1 MNEAVNRDS
10 ATGSLEGYRVVDIG
24 PRIASAFAAK
34 HLAEL
39 GAEVVRVETPEP
51 DLIRGTP
58 PFVGEPNEECSA
70 LHLYL
75 NASKRSLAFKY
86 TAAKELL
93 WRLLSVADAVI
104 NGHTPGESEAL
115 GLTADNLAALNSSA
129 VFINVST
136 FGHTGP
142 YRDYLGT
149 DITVLALGGL
159 MYMTGDGDREPLAPY
174 GHQGEYQL
182 GLNAAIAALVAL
194 FGRET
199 TGIAQQADVAGL
211 ETCATM
217 LENGIGL
224 HLLDGFVRRRY
235 GNRAYNETP
244 SIDVYECKDGF
255 VSMALPTEAQWA
267 SLCAVLGKSEWLDD
281 ATLKDWPAR
290 ERRGEEIAAVIRDW
304 CKERTKVEIFEIFQT
319 HRMPLA
325 PVNSLVDV
333 LVDPQH
339 AARQHFV
346 TVSHP
351 CAGEFQVPGLP
362 FLSSVTSAKESS
374 APLRGEHT
382 REVLQEWL
390 GLSPQEVD
398 QLRQSGA
405 IYVAPGGT
413 E

>member
-1 MNEAVNRDS
+1 MNEAANRDPT
-10 ATGSLEGYRVVDIG
+10 AGSLEGYRVVDIG

-39 GAEVVRVETPEP
+39 GAEVVRIETPEP

-58 PFVGEPNEECSA
+58 PFVGEPKEECSA

-75 NASKRSLAFKY
+75 NASKRSVAFKY
-86 TAAKELL
+86 TAGKELL
-93 WRLLSVADAVI
+93 WRLLSVADAII

-115 GLTADNLAALNSSA
+115 GLTADKLAALNSPA
-129 VFINVST
+129 VLIDVST

-142 YRDYLGT
+142 YRDYMGS

-159 MYMTGDGDREPLAPY
+159 MYITGDADSEPLAPY
-174 GHQGEYQL
+174 GHLGEYQL
-182 GLNAAIAALVAL
+182 GLNAVIAALVAL

-199 TGIAQQADVAGL
+199 TGIAQQADVAGM

-224 HLLDGFVRRRY
+224 HLVSGFVRRRY
-235 GNRAYNETP
+235 GNRAYSETP
-244 SIDVYECKDGF
+244 TIDIYECKDGF
-255 VSMALPTEAQWA
+255 VSMCLPTEAQWA
-267 SLCAVLGKSEWLDD
+267 SLCTVLGRLEWLDD

-304 CKERTKVEIFEIFQT
+304 CKERTKLEIFEVFQT

-325 PVNSLVDV
+325 PGYSLADV
-333 LVDPQH
+333 LADPQH

-346 TVSHP
+346 KVNHP
-351 CAGEFQVPGLP
+351 CAGEFQLPRLP
-362 FLSSVTSAKESS
+362 FISSITSAQESP
-374 APLRGEHT
+374 APLLGEHT
-382 REVLQEWL
+382 CEVLQEWL
-390 GLSPQEVD
+390 GLSLQQVD
-398 QLRQSGA
+398 QLGQSGV
-405 IYVAPGGT
+405 IYVVQGGKG
-413 E
+413 